1 MPGQTH
7 EHFTLYGENEGR
19 SASTHFAPLTPVKI
33 MNVARS
39 LTTGG
44 QDFSDDL
51 LAGLG
56 QTFPLARKLALYGMT
71 EAEPRISHEEF
82 ARGGGRDGCV
92 GRPYA
97 HVECKL
103 EAGAW
108 SSAANTGRL
117 AIRGPSVMLGYIG
130 EHGRYEGLGDD
141 GFFRSNDLVSFDEKG
156 RLHFRGR
163 IDRMFKCGGKLVNPL
178 AVEEVLRRFPGVQ
191 EVVCKAAPHALLGLA
206 LEAEIL
212 PADGFSLDSERL
224 AAFARRECEPHAIPR
239 VFRIVKTMEQAPSG
253 KLLRPSAPAGSENS
267 TPKAPGNSA

>member
-253 KLLRPSAPAGSENS
+253 KLLRPSAPAGSDDS
-267 TPKAPGNSA
+267 TPKASGNSA